1 MWIRMWLRLCSREAS
16 CPPHPFPSCSH
27 EPCPELGC
35 DCRCVCTSL
44 PWSRRRWIRGQCP
57 SSTTLRCY
65 YPAGGPAERR
75 CEVRA
80 AQVEAPGMTEAAGG
94 NGCSPLE
101 MLRRWVRRVSL
112 TPLWHPAVRMT
123 AVQHAKCVCGRED
136 AALRSLA
143 HWRDSQ
149 RDTRQGCGER
159 RCYLNPMSHQS
170 ACTAVRPPLAAGGG
184 CSSTLRCEYD

>member
-80 AQVEAPGMTEAAGG
+80 AQFEAPGMTEAAGG

-123 AVQHAKCVCGRED
+123 AVQYAKCVCG
-136 AALRSLA
+136 
-143 HWRDSQ
+143 
-149 RDTRQGCGER
+149 
-159 RCYLNPMSHQS
+159 
-170 ACTAVRPPLAAGGG
+170 GGG
-184 CSSTLRCEYD
+184 CCFALARTLARLTARLTAGLWRTQVLTQSKEPPGCVQRWRPPTRCWRGLLVDASL